1 MAIQNILVPID
12 LSESSAAVLRYGQ
25 MLAAA
30 FHCRLHVLYVTESP
44 HLTPGGVELWDFSL
58 PELVQKLERAAE
70 EQVASFL
77 ADIELPDLDA
87 ERVSRVGKPAVEI
100 PLYAKET
107 SADLIVIGTHGR
119 SGLTH
124 ALLGSVAEK
133 VIRTAPCPVVTI
145 RSAPE

>member
-1 MAIQNILVPID
+1 MAIQNILVSVD

-30 FHCRLHVLYVTESP
+30 FHCRLQVLYVTESP
-44 HLTPGGVELWDFSL
+44 HLTPGAVELWDFSL

-77 ADIELPDLDA
+77 ADCEQPDLDI
-87 ERVSRVGKPAVEI
+87 EQVFRVGKPAVEI
-100 PLYAKET
+100 ALYAKET
-107 SADLIVIGTHGR
+107 AADLLVVGTHGR

-133 VIRTAPCPVVTI
+133 VIRNAPCPVITV